1 MLVTL
6 LALVGL
12 VLPCLL
18 CMLVWDFTRMSYKN
32 GGLRTARLT
41 KRIVHG
47 GAWELFRLEAER
59 KNSDVMST
67 ESLQGS
73 ELNDR

>member
-1 MLVTL
+1 MEV
-6 LALVGL
+6 
-12 VLPCLL
+12 
-18 CMLVWDFTRMSYKN
+18 S
-32 GGLRTARLT
+32 GLRGSLNGLFTVVL
-41 KRIVHG
+41 G
-47 GAWELFRLEAER
+47 NFFRLEAER